1 MACAQNARSHDL
13 SAASDPTFDVNDYQA
28 VSMSYNSA
36 MEQSRR
42 QQALK
47 RVDIKVRNYIDDQPG
62 SASISLGFR

>member
-1 MACAQNARSHDL
+1 
-13 SAASDPTFDVNDYQA
+13 
-28 VSMSYNSA
+28 MSYNSA